1 MRDSGPRA
9 SVFLPICNSLE
20 DKMNESILDP
30 SEAELRA
37 AAIDDVSDF
46 DGDAPMV
53 IENIDFA

>member
-1 MRDSGPRA
+1 M
-9 SVFLPICNSLE
+9 PIRKPLE
-20 DKMNESILDP
+20 DIMNESLLSP